1 MCRVRV
7 ALTRLAHL
15 APGFDPAVL
24 KGKASQAY
32 APRFPA
38 KKEEQW
44 YFLLADPSRNAVLSV
59 SKEPLLRAEA
69 AGAKYGV
76 AWVSA
81 ALRSFSGGRGG
92 GGAGH
97 GG

>member
-1 MCRVRV
+1 MVVCRVRV

-15 APGFDPAVL
+15 SPGFDPSVL
-24 KGKASQAY
+24 KGKASQVY

-44 YFLLADPSRNAVLSV
+44 YFLLADPSRNAVLSC
-59 SKEPLLRAEA
+59 SKLPLMPAEA

-76 AWVSA
+76 AWVSG
-81 ALRSFSGGRGG
+81 SFFNWLWLFLATGR
-92 GGAGH
+92 
-97 GG
+97 